1 MDNPENETVTGKYY
15 QVEEL
20 PPLMSDSDN
29 SLSLFHLNIS
39 SLPFYIDE
47 LDTLLTPN
55 NLRFDILCISETGL
69 KLVYLRGYDIEYT
82 TTESSNGGTLIY
94 IKNDVKYELR
104 KGLQIYKSKELE
116 STFIEVIQPDKNKIY
131 RHPVMKVSGFNNSFL
146 TNLPEKISFEKKIIA
161 LLIEFNTNLKHF
173 DLDRDVSVL
182 DLVHSNT
189 LLPQIT
195 TPSRITSKSVTLVDN
210 IFVNEKDPTFLPGN
224 LTI

>member
-1 MDNPENETVTGKYY
+1 
-15 QVEEL
+15 
-20 PPLMSDSDN
+20 MSDSDN

-39 SLPFYIDE
+39 SLPFHIDE
-47 LDTLLTPN
+47 LDTLLTSN
-55 NLRFDILCISETGL
+55 NLRFDILCISETRL
-69 KLVYLRGYDIEYT
+69 KLNRTSLTSVYPPGYDIEYT

-94 IKNDVKYELR
+94 IKNDVKYKLR